1 MIKDKRIILVGP
13 AGAGKTFISNK
24 FRTAGYKEE
33 ISYTSRPIRLGE
45 INGIDYNF
53 VSKEEFLDMIS
64 TDELYEWA
72 KHGDYFYGTRN
83 EDFYNSDIFVWET
96 EGVSKLK
103 PLDRANSII
112 IFVNTPM
119 NIRVKRMKERGW
131 DLYDI
136 YKRLKTDRI
145 KFKSFN
151 DFDLEIHS

>member
-83 EDFYNSDIFVWET
+83 EDFYNSDIFMRFCSV
-96 EGVSKLK
+96 VSRSRIVTISSSNDSK
-103 PLDRANSII
+103 SI
-112 IFVNTPM
+112 T
-119 NIRVKRMKERGW
+119 
-131 DLYDI
+131 
-136 YKRLKTDRI
+136 TQ
-145 KFKSFN
+145 
-151 DFDLEIHS
+151 